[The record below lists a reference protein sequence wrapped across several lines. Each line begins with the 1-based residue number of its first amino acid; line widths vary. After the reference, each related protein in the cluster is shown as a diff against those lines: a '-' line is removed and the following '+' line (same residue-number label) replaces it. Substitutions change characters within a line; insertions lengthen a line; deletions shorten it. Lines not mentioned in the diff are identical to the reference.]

1 MNLIEII
8 APSQSKRRKTNQ
20 TFEMSEDKSIFD
32 NTNVGISFYAKE
44 DRVESIKNLLEG
56 LNGAAAIIED
66 DLV

>member
-1 MNLIEII
+1 MNLIEILT
-8 APSQSKRRKTNQ
+8 PNQSKRRKTNQ

-32 NTNVGISFYAKE
+32 NTNVGSSFYAKE
-44 DRVESIKNLLEG
+44 DRKESIKNLLEG

>member
-20 TFEMSEDKSIFD
+20 TFEMSEDKSIFE

>member
-8 APSQSKRRKTNQ
+8 EPSQSKRRKTNQ